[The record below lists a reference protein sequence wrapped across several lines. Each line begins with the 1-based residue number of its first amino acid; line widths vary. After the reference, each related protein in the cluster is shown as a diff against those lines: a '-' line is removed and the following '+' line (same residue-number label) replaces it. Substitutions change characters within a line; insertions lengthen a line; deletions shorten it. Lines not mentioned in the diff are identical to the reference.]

1 MMGGR
6 SDGNAAIED
15 LGVASDVAVAPQ
27 SAKTKKG
34 PSRRHLEQ
42 CGTPLRRRVP
52 KGGAVC
58 RCRSGLAI
66 NSIPSISRQGLFHA
80 HIVQGG
86 GGGGSGHLGRVSLEM
101 QRDIN
106 LGTSSGLDLFFGTA
120 GGLYVAKRN
129 VRAFGGCAAAGSVVL
144 PLAMVASRL

>member
-1 MMGGR
+1 MPFGVGYQFNSFNISTR
-6 SDGNAAIED
+6 SF
-15 LGVASDVAVAPQ
+15 
-27 SAKTKKG
+27 
-34 PSRRHLEQ
+34 SRPH
-42 CGTPLRRRVP
+42 C
-52 KGGAVC
+52 A
-58 RCRSGLAI
+58 
-66 NSIPSISRQGLFHA
+66 
-80 HIVQGG
+80 GG